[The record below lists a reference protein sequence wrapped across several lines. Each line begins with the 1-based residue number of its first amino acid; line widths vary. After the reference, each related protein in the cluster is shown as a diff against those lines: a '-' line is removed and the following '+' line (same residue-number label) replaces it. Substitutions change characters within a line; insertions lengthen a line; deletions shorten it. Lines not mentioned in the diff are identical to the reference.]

1 VYAHQTDTHPDS
13 KEPMRS
19 DLFTG
24 ELKAKGFS
32 PFMGVPCSVFKSLIN
47 FLENKPSTKNYLCS
61 SEGEAM
67 GLAGGFSLSG
77 RMPVVYMQN
86 DGYGNT
92 INPLS
97 SLQLMYKLPAL
108 LLISWRAEPG
118 KKDAPQH
125 KIMGETIREL
135 LALFKIPYEILVDD
149 ISHLK
154 KTIQKA
160 ARHCK
165 GIKTPFAFIIKKG
178 YFEKLDGDDTVAKPL
193 TEKRIDYIKILAG
206 NCKED
211 DILLGATGFS
221 GRELYQTI
229 EHKSKFYMMGSM
241 GCLGSIGL
249 GISLENPD
257 RNVYVLDG
265 DGALLMK
272 MGTLS
277 TIGYY
282 QPPNLIH
289 ICFDNQSY
297 ESTGGQPTTS
307 SKTDFPAIA
316 RACGYNACFSIS
328 RVSDF
333 KKILKKIDSHQKPLF
348 IHIKVSPGT
357 LKGLERPAT
366 SPEEMRDIILTSLT

>member
-1 VYAHQTDTHPDS
+1 MQPD
-13 KEPMRS
+13 K
-19 DLFTG
+19 FTG
-24 ELKAKGFS
+24 ELKDKGFF

-47 FLENKPSTKNYLCS
+47 YLENNPSMKNYLCS

-77 RMPVVYMQN
+77 KIPVVYMQN

-118 KKDAPQH
+118 KNDAPQH
-125 KIMGETIREL
+125 KIMGETL
-135 LALFKIPYEILVDD
+135 LKLLDVFKIPYKILSDEIQD
-149 ISHLK
+149 LK
-154 KTIQKA
+154 NSIQKA
-160 ARHCK
+160 ASHCLQK
-165 GIKTPFAFIIKKG
+165 RTPFAFIVKKG
-178 YFEKLDGDDTVAKPL
+178 YFEKLERVKSIPNQSR
-193 TEKRIDYIKILAG
+193 EKRVSYLKILDRF
-206 NCKED
+206 CKEK

-221 GRELYQTI
+221 GRELYQSI
-229 EHKSKFYMMGSM
+229 EHKFKFYMMGSM

-249 GISLENPD
+249 GISQENPD
-257 RNVYVLDG
+257 RNIFVLDG

-282 QPPNLIH
+282 QPQNLIH
-289 ICFDNQSY
+289 ICFDNHSY

-307 SKTDFPAIA
+307 PKTDFPAVA
-316 RACGYNACFSIS
+316 RACGYKFSIS
-328 RVSDF
+328 ISKVSDF
-333 KKILKKIDSHQKPLF
+333 KKILKNIDAHKKPLF
-348 IHIKVSPGT
+348 IHINIAPGSI
-357 LKGLERPAT
+357 KSLERPST
-366 SPEEMRDIILTSLT
+366 SPEEMRDIILNSLT